1 MLKLCTVDG
10 DGPADSKV
18 NALTNDLEWVRRI
31 LAGDQYACERVVQMN
46 SERMTAVARRMLRCE
61 EDAADAVQ
69 EAFISAFQSLRHF
82 KGDCRLS
89 TWLHR
94 ITVNACLMRL
104 RSRTRR
110 QMISW
115 EELSCGDGESTTL
128 EPVSLHDDED
138 ASLIAGSREEHSR
151 IRSCV
156 EQLPE
161 TYRQIVLLRDIHEY
175 DTEETAELLGMSTA
189 NVKTR
194 LHRARHALRPML
206 EPLFKEELEAGRAA

>member
-10 DGPADSKV
+10 NRPGDSKGS
-18 NALTNDLEWVRRI
+18 ALADDLELIRRI
-31 LAGDQYACERVVQMN
+31 LAGDQYACECLVRMN
-46 SERMTAVARRMLRCE
+46 SERMAAVARRMLRCE

-69 EAFISAFQSLRHF
+69 DAFISAFQSLPQF

-89 TWLHR
+89 TWLYR
-94 ITVNACLMRL
+94 IAVNACLMRL
-104 RSRTRR
+104 RSRTNR
-110 QMISW
+110 QMTSW
-115 EELSCGDGESTTL
+115 EELASNPGESTTL
-128 EPVSLHDDED
+128 EPVSLRDDED
-138 ASLIAGSREEHSR
+138 ASLIAGNREEHSR

-175 DTEETAELLGMSTA
+175 DTDETAELLGMSTA

-194 LHRARHALRPML
+194 LHRARHALRPIL
-206 EPLFKEELEAGRAA
+206 EPLFTEEIESGRAA